1 MSEHLTEI
9 DRKLL
14 TLLQKEFPLTQR
26 PYYEIAKKLNIPEE
40 EVISRLQYLIKSNII
55 RKFGAILNARKI
67 GYVST
72 LAAIDSKD
80 EEIEKIA
87 AIINTYEGVTHN
99 YQREG
104 HPNIWFTLTE
114 PNTELLEK
122 HLSEIEEKTK
132 TKIIKMPMTQVYKI
146 GVKLA
151 I

>member
-26 PYYEIAKKLNIPEE
+26 PYYQIAKKLNIPEE
-40 EVISRLQYLIKSNII
+40 EVISRLQNLVKSNII

-67 GYVST
+67 GYVSI
-72 LAAIDSKD
+72 LAAIDSKE

>member
-1 MSEHLTEI
+1 MSEHLTEM

-26 PYYEIAKKLNIPEE
+26 PYYQIAKKLNIPEE

>member
-9 DRKLL
+9 DKKLL

-40 EVISRLQYLIKSNII
+40 EVISRLQNLVKSNII
-55 RKFGAILNARKI
+55 RKFGAIINARKI

-72 LAAIDSKD
+72 LAAIDSKE

-87 AIINTYEGVTHN
+87 AIINTYDGVTHN

-104 HPNIWFTLTE
+104 HPNIWFTLTD

-146 GVKLA
+146 GVKLV